1 MYRLLLRRPAR
12 LLRSHADAA
21 AFQELRC
28 AFPDDRQPV
37 LGRATSR
44 WSRAGPGRD
53 RLIHVRLGPVRQP
66 VEGGGE
72 PAHLRHQEAFFVQC
86 DAETNPPEVRDAGQV
101 VAVIGVAPVKPA
113 EFVVFKLSQTA
124 GGTAIETIGG

>member
-72 PAHLRHQEAFFVQC
+72 PAHLRHQEAS
-86 DAETNPPEVRDAGQV
+86 EPHLRPTPPAGAGTPGRRDG
-101 VAVIGVAPVKPA
+101 
-113 EFVVFKLSQTA
+113 
-124 GGTAIETIGG
+124 